1 MSFLAQNW
9 PILLFAGVMIY
20 MHFFMHRGHGRHR
33 HRDHAAEPGVGQ
45 GRRRSRESGSRATQ
59 ARSPSARRMLT
70 SVGGVAAG
78 RGATATSA

>member
-33 HRDHAAEPGVGQ
+33 HRGHTSDPASTGQTDVGKDGKADPERAEHQ
-45 GRRRSRESGSRATQ
+45 HGRH
-59 ARSPSARRMLT
+59 
-70 SVGGVAAG
+70 GGC
-78 RGATATSA
+78 

>member
-33 HRDHAAEPGVGQ
+33 HRDHTADPAS
-45 GRRRSRESGSRATQ
+45 GRADGAGNPVPEQPKQDRHRH
-59 ARSPSARRMLT
+59 
-70 SVGGVAAG
+70 GGC
-78 RGATATSA
+78 

>member
-33 HRDHAAEPGVGQ
+33 HHSHTSDSKSAGPEGAGQ
-45 GRRRSRESGSRATQ
+45 DGQPPAGEKQHQHGRH
-59 ARSPSARRMLT
+59 
-70 SVGGVAAG
+70 GGC
-78 RGATATSA
+78 